1 MSASAPGWTKVLAP
15 RPSPSPSSLSSD
27 EPLFFP
33 ASDEEPQLPPSI
45 EREEAEVVEMEGMSE
60 RPRNP

>member
-1 MSASAPGWTKVLAP
+1 MSVTAPGWTKALTP
-15 RPSPSPSSLSSD
+15 RLSPAPSSLFSD

-33 ASDEEPQLPPSI
+33 ALDKELQLSPSI

-60 RPRNP
+60 RP